1 MGDDLGIRNLGFFS
15 LNSSWGFQVIPPKL
29 SELSS
34 GQLIKALG
42 SGDVADVMSRRHV
55 IQWPGKYILILAHV
69 FACFC

>member
-1 MGDDLGIRNLGFFS
+1 MGDDLGIRNLVFFS

-55 IQWPGKYILILAHV
+55 VMMVGKYLKSSNGLESIS
-69 FACFC
+69 